1 MKLLLGIHSGLE
13 LARDAESQHVVGV
26 KGDFF
31 AGLGVAALAVLLGEG
46 FELAE
51 TAQQHFLLF
60 LEGFLHDS
68 EHGIQ
73 HFFSVLLLHLGLGAN
88 RLGDIC
94 FGDGFAHGFFSGIS
108 LC

>member
-1 MKLLLGIHSGLE
+1 MVKNLKLLDKALQLLPE
-13 LARDAESQHVVGV
+13 VKETVVEPLDIAAFLKPLK
-26 KGDFF
+26 KGDSVEIDF
-31 AGLGVAALAVLLGEG
+31 GRHLVV
-46 FELAE
+46 
-51 TAQQHFLLF
+51 LF